1 MEWVKLGGTHGN
13 EGRLDRREQDK
24 FMFTDGLRKIDACFW
39 NPTSMNEVYWKLFV
53 MYLVGQLE
61 EMWTGE
67 FYEVV

>member
-1 MEWVKLGGTHGN
+1 
-13 EGRLDRREQDK
+13 
-24 FMFTDGLRKIDACFW
+24 MFTDGLRKIDACFW